1 MTFLEQNKEL
11 LDKANSYYY
20 NDDVFFKYFNRVP
33 LSRYYTFKYCY
44 DYFNENNLNK
54 INILELGTS
63 RSFVDGRFEGCN
75 LNDKKYWEENN
86 PEKWDWSAGLF
97 SKVIAECLPNT
108 NIDTVDINSNHLKRC
123 KHINKNN
130 KNITYIHKPSENYL
144 KEYEGKLDVIYL
156 DTGDMNPVE
165 DVALLQLLEVQL
177 IINNDLLSENG
188 LIVIDDVYNPIP
200 KNEGEESIY
209 GKSKYSIPFLISKGY
224 EILMDEYQMI
234 LKLKNN

>member
-1 MTFLEQNKEL
+1 MNNNVLVKYKPYLE
-11 LDKANSYYY
+11 KALSYYY
-20 NDDVFFKYFNRVP
+20 DDLTFLKLYKKLP
-33 LSRYYTFKYCY
+33 KTRYHTIKFLV
-44 DYFNENNLNK
+44 DYISKNNLK
-54 INILELGTS
+54 NIVELGTI
-63 RSFVDGRFEGCN
+63 RSYVDGRFEGCN
-75 LNDKKYWEENN
+75 MDDTKYWEENN

-97 SKVIAECLPNT
+97 SKVIAECLPNI
-108 NIDTVDINSNHLKRC
+108 NIDTVDINSNHLKRS
-123 KHINKNN
+123 KIINKNN
-130 KNITYIHKPSENYL
+130 KNITYIHKSSENYL
-144 KEYEGKLDVIYL
+144 KELESKIDVIYL

-177 IINNDLLSENG
+177 IINNDLLSKDG
-188 LIVIDDVYNPIP
+188 LIIIDDVYNPIP

>member
-1 MTFLEQNKEL
+1 M
-11 LDKANSYYY
+11 SYYY
-20 NDDVFFKYFNRVP
+20 DDLTFLKLYKKLP
-33 LSRYYTFKYCY
+33 KTRYHTIKFLV
-44 DYFNENNLNK
+44 DYISKNNLK
-54 INILELGTS
+54 NIVELGTI
-63 RSFVDGRFEGCN
+63 RSYVDGRFEGCN
-75 LNDKKYWEENN
+75 MDDTKYWEEDN